1 LDASSDIIRVIKSRR
16 MRCARHVARMGAM
29 RNAYNNLVG
38 KGERK
43 RSLRRPKRTWE
54 NNMRMDLSE
63 TVWGRW
69 GLDTSGSI

>member
-1 LDASSDIIRVIKSRR
+1 
-16 MRCARHVARMGAM
+16 MGAM